1 MAEMDENA
9 VMRFYDSTAEET
21 ARAWYDND
29 LLLCTIREFL
39 AMLPDHP
46 KVLDLGCGTGHEAKR
61 LHALGA
67 VVTGI
72 DFSSRS
78 IAIARERTPEC
89 TFLEINFFAIDESIG
104 PFDGIFAAG
113 SLIHLPLARL
123 QEAVEKVAVDL
134 REGGIFLAILQVG
147 EEDLI
152 HYPEVEGERIERI
165 VYRHSPE
172 ALIDCFAGAGLR
184 FVREACLAP
193 ELVESG
199 WRAYC
204 FTR

>member
-89 TFLEINFFAIDESIG
+89 TFLEMDFFALDESIG

-113 SLIHLPLARL
+113 SLIHLPIARL
-123 QEAVEKVAVDL
+123 QEAVARAAAVIC
-134 REGGIFLAILQVG
+134 EGGIFLAILQVG
-147 EEDLI
+147 EEDLV
-152 HYPEVEGERIERI
+152 HYPEVEGERIERV
-165 VYRHSPE
+165 VYRHSRE
-172 ALIDCFAGAGLR
+172 AIIDCFARAGLG
-184 FVREACLAP
+184 FVAETCLDP
-193 ELVESG
+193 ELAEEG

-204 FTR
+204 FAR